1 MEIKLG
7 KQVWGQIGEWGRL
20 PWRPHCV
27 CLEWESRHLVLWSLP
42 LIPFSQEMEN
52 TIVEDTL
59 SGLPSF
65 GCSRREETH
74 LFILSFSKCQAVTV
88 IGTESK
94 SRFVSVYTDTL
105 PAEGK
110 DKPIAI
116 SSFNMLSTVLHAG
129 DTMVDRQVCS
139 CLGKF
144 LFWCEKTDI
153 E

>member
-1 MEIKLG
+1 MSAWSGSLDI
-7 KQVWGQIGEWGRL
+7 WSYNRNI
-20 PWRPHCV
+20 
-27 CLEWESRHLVLWSLP
+27 LWSLP

-52 TIVEDTL
+52 TIVEDML

-65 GCSRREETH
+65 GCSRREETL
-74 LFILSFSKCQAVTV
+74 LFILSFSKYQLRVYLLPATTV

-94 SRFVSVYTDTL
+94 SRFVSVCADTL

-110 DKPIAI
+110 DKHIAI

-129 DTMVDRQVCS
+129 DTTVDRQVCS